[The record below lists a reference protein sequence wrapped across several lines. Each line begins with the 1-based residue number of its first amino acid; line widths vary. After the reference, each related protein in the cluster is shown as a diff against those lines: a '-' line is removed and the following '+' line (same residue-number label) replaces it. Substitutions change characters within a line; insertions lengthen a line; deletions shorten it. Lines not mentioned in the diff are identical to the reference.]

1 MTNRELH
8 LKTKSVAKTYLQIE
22 ADLVAL
28 LIEMDRRRAF
38 RDLGYASLFQY
49 CVLELKLSEAVTSA
63 FITVSRKAAV
73 VPDLMEALETQILT
87 VSKAAKITSALD
99 IQHVEETKQVIKFAS
114 QHSAA
119 ETEKW
124 LREKKGLETLHTL
137 KIDSATMAKL
147 KKARALTKRDFAL
160 EEILGLVLD
169 EFIQKHDPIEKAK
182 RSLGRS
188 ASGKAA
194 SKKRTPLPVRTSRN
208 MTNAAYPVLSPRTE
222 SQTPMP
228 ERSPSVGIEHPAPKP
243 TSNSLDSLNTKVL
256 PTSAPPPRK
265 SSARRPLPARIKHI
279 VITRDKNRCTHEI
292 RPGLRCPND
301 KFLEIHHRRPLQ
313 HGGADTPENLV
324 LLCAAH
330 HRHHHQDL

>member
-1 MTNRELH
+1 MTNQELH

-73 VPDLMEALETQILT
+73 VPDLMEALEAQVLT

-99 IQHVEETKQVIKFAS
+99 IQHVEETKQVIEFAS

-147 KKARALTKRDFAL
+147 KKARTLTKRDLTL
-160 EEILGLVLD
+160 EETLNMSLD
-169 EFIQKHDPIEKAK
+169 EYIQRHDPLEKAK
-182 RSLGRS
+182 RRFERERS
-188 ASGKAA
+188 AEERLARDEA
-194 SKKRTPLPVRTSRN
+194 KK
-208 MTNAAYPVLSPRTE
+208 E
-222 SQTPMP
+222 
-228 ERSPSVGIEHPAPKP
+228 I
-243 TSNSLDSLNTKVL
+243 LNH
-256 PTSAPPPRK
+256 K
-265 SSARRPLPARIKHI
+265 SSNGVGYPAERARPLCPPGKRRPLPAHVKHL
-279 VITRDKNRCTHEI
+279 VIRRDENRCTHEI
-292 RPGLRCPND
+292 RPGLRCD
-301 KFLEIHHRRPLQ
+301 HRKFLEIHHRRPLSE
-313 HGGADTPENLV
+313 GGRNVMENLE
-324 LLCAAH
+324 LLCSAH
-330 HRHHHQDL
+330 HRSRHR